1 MIAISD
7 VLNDLS
13 GDERMAVWMLRYFVG
28 PGRPVCRLGLGALVD
43 SCFRRDVETLGAAF
57 RTALDRLSGLGMT
70 PLDIRMRGC
79 REISTTEHQLLEAT
93 AAAQK
98 GDESAVR
105 SALRPV
111 FTHHHV
117 LAPFAAAV
125 TQLGAC
131 LAAAGYWLRRSAG
144 MGTAGETLPAAA
156 IVISDEEGKSAVMS
170 ENHHG
175 NSRHDTCGDMHGDGP
190 VAAASL
196 VTLARWRGQ
205 DMGMTH
211 VLWPHGATPRSVPV

>member
-7 VLNDLS
+7 ILTDLS
-13 GDERMAVWMLRYFVG
+13 GDERMAVWMLRCFVG
-28 PGRPVCRLGLGALVD
+28 PGRPFCRLGFGSLD
-43 SCFRRDVETLGAAF
+43 NSCFRKDAESLGAAF
-57 RTALDRLSGLGMT
+57 RMALDRLSGLGMT
-70 PLDIRMRGC
+70 PLDVRMRGC
-79 REISTTEHQLLEAT
+79 RDISRTEHQLLEAT

-111 FTHHHV
+111 FSHHHV

-131 LAAAGYWLRRSAG
+131 LAAAGYWLRRTTGIAESARPESFPSESSV
-144 MGTAGETLPAAA
+144 MGFESAKGRRDAA
-156 IVISDEEGKSAVMS
+156 V
-170 ENHHG
+170 
-175 NSRHDTCGDMHGDGP
+175 TPGDDHEDVS

-196 VTLARWRGQ
+196 VTLARWRDQ
-205 DMGMTH
+205 DMGITH
-211 VLWPHGATPRSVPV
+211 VLWPHAVGACGQSV

>member
-7 VLNDLS
+7 ILTTLS

-28 PGRPVCRLGLGALVD
+28 PGRPVCRLGSGALAD
-43 SCFRRDVETLGAAF
+43 SCFRKDLDSLGSAF
-57 RTALDRLSGLGMT
+57 RNALDRLSGLGMT
-70 PLDIRMRGC
+70 PLDVRMRGC
-79 REISTTEHQLLEAT
+79 REVSSTEHQLLEAT

-111 FTHHHV
+111 FSHHHV

-131 LAAAGYWLRRSAG
+131 LAASGYWLRRSGESVEAERPPMAVTHFEAFREQWDAAVASPAG
-144 MGTAGETLPAAA
+144 AH
-156 IVISDEEGKSAVMS
+156 EEA
-170 ENHHG
+170 
-175 NSRHDTCGDMHGDGP
+175 P

-196 VTLARWRGQ
+196 GTLARWRNQ
-205 DMGMTH
+205 DMGLTQ
-211 VLWPHGATPRSVPV
+211 VLWPHREPQPGGVPA